1 MTPYEIWH
9 LNSLRNVPLPQSG
22 WILNSDSSNIGNHFI
37 NLTESD
43 KLTFLG
49 LETGRLFYPSS
60 CDFCRDGDPTSGI
73 QLIFILPRKK
83 REKSQSQSLFYEA
96 WLTCWS
102 ITSVRPHYSS
112 FLHFTHN
119 ITENWTCSV
128 TQGLTHSRE
137 IALSWKRRL
146 YSLNYR
152 LWLTLEMLMLGN
164 VRRKKDQTQFTMQFW
179 GLWNL
184 RVQRNQRPKLNS
196 SLYTWNLVSS

>member
-1 MTPYEIWH
+1 MPCMKCETWTSRSYAATPKSQMPQINAH
-9 LNSLRNVPLPQSG
+9 VGFFDFGTMLVPD
-22 WILNSDSSNIGNHFI
+22 IV
-37 NLTESD
+37 
-43 KLTFLG
+43 
-49 LETGRLFYPSS
+49 TGRLFYPSS
-60 CDFCRDGDPTSGI
+60 CDFCRDCDPTSGI

-128 TQGLTHSRE
+128 TQSLTHSRE

-164 VRRKKDQTQFTMQFW
+164 VRRKKDHNAIYYAIL
-179 GLWNL
+179 GL
-184 RVQRNQRPKLNS
+184 
-196 SLYTWNLVSS
+196 